1 MKKVLLMGLALV
13 LALSLAGC
21 TINILPAATLQGSVE
36 FEGGDPAVNA
46 KVTLT
51 PASAAGTSWVTY
63 TDAAGNWT
71 TGRKIRPESYTIEFE
86 HTDADESV
94 TINFVVALPFKT
106 YTVPLQT
113 LPFTEGGTTGLNAS
127 GTVIWD
133 HDDNPL
139 TALVPLLG
147 ASVQVDGAVTKSAYT
162 DSTGTWKINN
172 IPAGEYDITATKAGW
187 ANGSLLDVEI
197 EGATT
202 FVAPQIVMV
211 QNEVDLAGYVSDDS
225 HVDLPNAAV
234 TLTPI
239 YGAYTPLYSTTDING
254 DWSVMGVKAGLY
266 SLKVEK
272 AGFVTQTRDLNAMD
286 STAATIL
293 APDIMLPAVV
303 APGTANANGY
313 VEWDHDADPG
323 TAREPLGD
331 VKVSFTPEG
340 EDLPIVIVFSDGLV
354 NLGEW
359 EALDLPLGI
368 YTAKFEK
375 YGMSTVEVTLAATV
389 SDNYDMGTVV
399 MIPGLTTDPVAVSG
413 KVYDELATPLY
424 DVKVVFTPQFAWGY
438 DRTTYTN
445 EEGSF
450 NVPSMIAGMYEME
463 ISKGTATRSY
473 LVDLTVGGVD
483 YNLGTF
489 ELVMAP

>member
-36 FEGGDPAVNA
+36 FEGGVPAVNA

-71 TGRKIRPESYTIEFE
+71 TGRKIRPESYMIKFE
-86 HTDADESV
+86 HADADESV

-113 LPFTEGGTTGLNAS
+113 LPFTEGGTTGLNVS
-127 GTVIWD
+127 GTIIWD

-139 TALVPLLG
+139 TAMVPLFG
-147 ASVQVDGAVTKSAYT
+147 ASVEVDGAVTKSAYT

-172 IPAGEYDITATKAGW
+172 VPAGEYDITASKDGW
-187 ANGSLLDVEI
+187 ANGVLIDVDI
-197 EGATT
+197 QGAAI
-202 FVAPQIVMV
+202 FVAPQIAMV
-211 QNEVDLAGYVSDDS
+211 QNKVDLAGYVSDDMS
-225 HVDLPNAAV
+225 TDLSGASV

-239 YGAYTPLYSTTDING
+239 YGAYTPLYDTTDSDG
-254 DWSVMGVKAGLY
+254 EWSITGAKAGLY
-266 SLKVEK
+266 SIKVEK
-272 AGFVTQTRDLNAMD
+272 AGYVTQTRDFNAMD
-286 STAATIL
+286 STAVTAY

-303 APGTANANGY
+303 VPGTANASGFI
-313 VEWDHDADPG
+313 EWDHDADPG

-331 VKVSFTPEG
+331 VKVSFIPDG
-340 EDLPIVIVFSDGLV
+340 EDLPIRVVFTDANG
-354 NLGEW
+354 NW
-359 EALDLPLGI
+359 AAPNLPLGI
-368 YTAKFEK
+368 YKVTFEK
-375 YGMSTVEVTLAATV
+375 FGMALVELTLDASV
-389 SDNYDMGTVV
+389 GGPYPMGTVV
-399 MIPGLTTDPVAVSG
+399 MIPGLTADPVAVSG
-413 KVYDELATPLY
+413 KVYDELANPLY
-424 DVKVVFTPQFAWGY
+424 DVMVVFIPQFAWGY
-438 DRTTYTN
+438 ERTAYTN

-450 NVPSMIAGMYEME
+450 NIPSMIAGMYEME
-463 ISKGTATRSY
+463 ISKGTALRSY
-473 LVDLTVGGVD
+473 FVDLTVSGVD

-489 ELVMAP
+489 ELVMGP

>member
-1 MKKVLLMGLALV
+1 M

-71 TGRKIRPESYTIEFE
+71 TGRKIRPESYTIKFE

-113 LPFTEGGTTGLNAS
+113 LPFTEGGTTGLNVS

-133 HDDNPL
+133 HDANPL
-139 TALVPLLG
+139 TAMVPLLG
-147 ASVQVDGAVTKSAYT
+147 ASVEVDGAVTKSAYT
-162 DSTGTWKINN
+162 DSTGTWKVNN
-172 IPAGEYDITATKAGW
+172 VPAGEYDITATKDGW
-187 ANGSLLDVEI
+187 ADGVLLNVDVE
-197 EGATT
+197 GAAT

-211 QNEVDLAGYVSDDS
+211 QDKVDLEGNVTDDS
-225 HVDLPNAAV
+225 LVPVALQNASI

-239 YGAYTPLYSTTDING
+239 YGAYTVLYATTNVSG
-254 DWSVMGVKAGLY
+254 DWSISNAKAGLY
-266 SLKVEK
+266 TLKVEMP
-272 AGFVTQTRDLNAMD
+272 GYVTQSRDFNAMD
-286 STAATIL
+286 STAVTIT
-293 APDIMLPAVV
+293 ASPVKLPAVV
-303 APGTANANGY
+303 VPGAAGAYGNVA
-313 VEWDHDADPG
+313 WDHDANPA
-323 TAREPLGD
+323 TAREPLVD
-331 VKVSFTPEG
+331 VKVSFIPEG
-340 EDLPIVIVFSDGLV
+340 GDLPIQIVFTNG
-354 NLGEW
+354 LGEW
-359 EALDLPLGI
+359 LVDNLPFGA
-368 YTAKFEK
+368 YTVTFEK
-375 YGMSTVEVTLAATV
+375 FGMATVELSLNAVV
-389 SDNYDMGTVV
+389 SSPDYSMGEVF

-413 KVYDELATPLY
+413 KVYDELAAPLY
-424 DVKVVFTPQFAWGY
+424 DVKVVFAPQFAWGY
-438 DRTTYTN
+438 TRTTYTN

-450 NVPSMIAGMYEME
+450 NIPSMIAGMYKMHFEKNGYASSGE
-463 ISKGTATRSY
+463 YDVDIS
-473 LVDLTVGGVD
+473 VGGVD

-489 ELVMAP
+489 EYQLIP